1 MKKRFAI
8 LAAMLCGALFVGAG
22 QAWAHDG
29 FIVDDDGLATPSNC
43 NALVPAEDSIEAA
56 VEAAPPYS
64 TINVCPGTYVE
75 QVSFES
81 DDDGT
86 TIRSVVRRGAVIKAP
101 PTIITNIVDE
111 KSIVHVNGAWYISI
125 KSFTISGPGPLGCDS
140 IRYGV
145 WVENGGLATIDD
157 NHITRIHDTPF
168 SGCQNGV
175 GIQVGR
181 KYTDGPTQGLA
192 TITNNLIDNYQK
204 NGMTIDNVGSRAT
217 IEKNVVDG
225 IGPTPIIAQ
234 NGIQVSRGA
243 WGKVQFNRV
252 SDNTYT
258 LAPTFG
264 SSGIILYGN
273 ETFGD
278 PSPAPGT
285 TVAKNVLFR
294 NDDNIPVYGTQYAKI
309 KDNLV
314 TDSTFF
320 DGIYL
325 GSDSTDNVIQ
335 GNFLRR
341 NTEHDCHDDST
352 GDGTAGTA
360 NSWVDNDGL
369 TENRPG
375 LCEGGHGDDDED
387 EEDDEDGE
395 DDDHYHHGYG
405 HGD

>member
-1 MKKRFAI
+1 MKRRFAI
-8 LAAMLCGALFVGAG
+8 IAATLCGALFVGAG
-22 QAWAHDG
+22 QALAHG
-29 FIVDDDGLATPSNC
+29 GIIVDDDGMATASNC
-43 NALVPAEDSIEAA
+43 NALTPAENSIEDA
-56 VEAAPPYS
+56 VEAARPYS

-101 PTIITNIVDE
+101 PTIVTNLVDE
-111 KSIVHVNGAWYISI
+111 KSIVHVNGAWHIQI
-125 KSFTISGPGPLGCDS
+125 QSFTISGPGPLGCDS

-168 SGCQNGV
+168 GGCQNGV

-192 TITNNLIDNYQK
+192 TITNNLIDHYQK
-204 NGMTIDNVGSRAT
+204 NGMTIDNVGSRAVV
-217 IEKNVVDG
+217 EKNVVKG

-243 WGKVQFNRV
+243 WGNVQYNHV
-252 SDNTYT
+252 SDNTYS
-258 LAPTFG
+258 LAPAAG
-264 SSGIILYGN
+264 SSGILLYGN
-273 ETFGD
+273 ATFGD

-285 TVAKNVLFR
+285 TVAKNALFR
-294 NDDNIPVYGTQYAKI
+294 NDDNIPAYGTQYAKI

-314 TDSTFF
+314 KDSTFF

-325 GSDSTDNVIQ
+325 GSDSADNLIE
-335 GNFLRR
+335 GNFLRG
-341 NTEHDCHDDST
+341 NAEHDCHDDST
-352 GDGTAGTA
+352 GAGTAGTA
-360 NSWVDNDGL
+360 NTWVDNDGE

-375 LCEGGHGDDDED
+375 LCDGGHHGK
-387 EEDDEDGE
+387 
-395 DDDHYHHGYG
+395 DHGRSHHRRG
-405 HGD
+405 HSAD